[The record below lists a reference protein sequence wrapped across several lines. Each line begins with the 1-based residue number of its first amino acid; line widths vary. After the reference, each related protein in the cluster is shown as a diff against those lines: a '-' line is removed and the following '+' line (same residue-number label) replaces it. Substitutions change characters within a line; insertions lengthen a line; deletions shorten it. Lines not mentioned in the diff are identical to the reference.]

1 MCPVA
6 VTPSANQV
14 SALVRNQETFLG
26 FRGDSMMSPPDLVGA
41 KPCGGSMNVFWP
53 VSRLVRLGTWLL
65 VLGFAIGLVLGVQV
79 GSDELVGD
87 PRGAVAL
94 DVVAGA
100 APV

>member
-1 MCPVA
+1 
-6 VTPSANQV
+6 
-14 SALVRNQETFLG
+14 
-26 FRGDSMMSPPDLVGA
+26 
-41 KPCGGSMNVFWP
+41 MNVFWP